1 MKKTLITM
9 LALLFVACSSP
20 DGSANAQVESMRDS
34 QVPQRAT
41 IVQTD
46 FTQVAAQT
54 IDAVVHI
61 KTKITRVTPLYMS
74 FFGMVFDSGK
84 KQTQQYEAFGSGVII
99 EEDGYIITNNHVVAD
114 ASSITVTLNDRRTLP
129 ARIVGTDPATD
140 LAVIKVEA
148 EGLTYI
154 PFGNSD
160 LVQIGE
166 PVLVIGNP
174 LNLNSTVTA
183 GIISAKARDVN
194 IISSGY
200 HGTEAPIESFLQT
213 DAAVNSGN
221 SGGAMVNAAGELIG
235 VVAAIASGATGNYI
249 GYSFAIPGT
258 LALKVAKDLKAY
270 GVVQRGYLGVRVA
283 EMDEALAQ
291 RTGSQGVNGVYIGQI
306 LPDCAAANAGLH
318 QGDVILKLNDVAVN
332 SFSQLMYE
340 VAHYNPGDTV
350 QITYLRNGKQ
360 ATADLVLLNSDGNT
374 EIIKRR
380 T

>member
-1 MKKTLITM
+1 MKKTLILL
-9 LALLFVACSSP
+9 LALFLVGCSTP
-20 DGSANAQVESMRDS
+20 GGNANAQVESTREM
-34 QVPQRAT
+34 PQRAT

-74 FFGMVFDSGK
+74 FFGMIFDSGK
-84 KQTQQYEAFGSGVII
+84 KQTKEYEAFGSGVII
-99 EEDGYIITNNHVVAD
+99 DDNGYIITNNHVVAE

-129 ARIVGTDPATD
+129 ARIIGTDPATD
-140 LAVIKVEA
+140 LAIIKVEA

-174 LNLNSTVTA
+174 LNLTSTVTA

-200 HGTEAPIESFLQT
+200 QGTEAPIESFLQT

-270 GVVQRGYLGVRVA
+270 GMVQRGYLGVRVA

-291 RTGSQGVNGVYIGQI
+291 RTGSQGVNGVYVGQV
-306 LPDCAAANAGLH
+306 LPRCAAANAGLRE
-318 QGDVILKLNDVAVN
+318 GDVVLKLNEVAVN

-350 QITYLRNGKQ
+350 QITYLRQGRQ
-360 ATADLVLLNSDGNT
+360 HTVPLVLLNSEGT
-374 EIIKRR
+374 TAIMKKH
-380 T
+380 